1 MSWKNELKKELKDNA
16 TYLPKHKDERERSV
30 ALQTLQDDYAPK
42 GHITQDISSIKGIKT
57 TVALELLEQV
67 GIERLTKAQVI
78 SIKNK
83 FKLIESMNKETI
95 ITKLAIIFGL
105 GLHKNDFFP
114 EGTRLIK

>member
-1 MSWKNELKKELKDNA
+1 MSWKEEIKKELKDNA

-42 GHITQDISSIKGIKT
+42 GHITQDISSIKGSE

-67 GIERLTKAQVI
+67 GIERLTKGQI
-78 SIKNK
+78 IGINNK
-83 FKLIESMNKETI
+83 FKLIESMDKETI
-95 ITKLAIIFGL
+95 TTKLAIIFGL
-105 GLHKNDFFP
+105 GLHRNDFFP